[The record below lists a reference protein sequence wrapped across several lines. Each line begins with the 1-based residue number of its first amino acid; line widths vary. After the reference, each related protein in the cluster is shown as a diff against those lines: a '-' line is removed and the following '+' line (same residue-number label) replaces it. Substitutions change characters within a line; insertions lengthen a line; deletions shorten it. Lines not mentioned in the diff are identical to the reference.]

1 MRLGWVVLLLLSFPV
16 IEAVGI
22 FWMAGQ
28 IGAWVLLWL
37 LAAAVAGVLLIR
49 FERTVW
55 GARLLFTLRSGT
67 HPLSALFASGRVL
80 LAGGLLVFPGFV
92 SDAIALGLLLMPG
105 TWQRLHAPR
114 AANDDAAPSPFIPGR
129 GQPSPSRGEHPEGHK
144 GANVMPT
151 TIEGEY
157 RREHDDHDRL
167 R

>member
-37 LAAAVAGVLLIR
+37 LAAGVAGVLLIR

-105 TWQRLHAPR
+105 TWQRLRAPR
-114 AANDDAAPSPFIPGR
+114 AANDGAPSSPP
-129 GQPSPSRGEHPEGHK
+129 PSRGESPEGHQ
-144 GANVMPT
+144 GANAAPT
-151 TIEGEY
+151 TIDGEY
-157 RREHDDHDRL
+157 RREPDDRL